1 MSSQPWYSE
10 AELTANGSDPEMPG
24 LVSVGEEYNDLNSD
38 DESFLPLWKSW
49 RECYNMDESGII
61 MGKHSRLRMSGTKRC
76 REEEDGKEALDDEMA
91 APDSKIDEHTTK
103 KAKLSTA

>member
-24 LVSVGEEYNDLNSD
+24 LVSMGEEYNDLNSD
-38 DESFLPLWKSW
+38 DESFLLLWMSW
-49 RECYNMDESGII
+49 RECYNMDESGLI
-61 MGKHSRLRMSGTKRC
+61 MGKHLRLHMSGTKRC
-76 REEEDGKEALDDEMA
+76 CEEDGKDALDDEMA
-91 APDSKIDEHTTK
+91 ALDSKSDEHTTK